1 MKITEVVRNTV
12 WHEHS
17 QPLKNTT
24 SSFLKKN
31 RKEIGENEANALMTL
46 HLMEKTMIATWN

>member
-46 HLMEKTMIATWN
+46 HLMEKTT